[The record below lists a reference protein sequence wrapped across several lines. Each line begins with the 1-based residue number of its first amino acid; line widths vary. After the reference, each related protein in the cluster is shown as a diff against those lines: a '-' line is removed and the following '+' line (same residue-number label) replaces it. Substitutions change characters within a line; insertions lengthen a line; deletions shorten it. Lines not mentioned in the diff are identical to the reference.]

1 MPADRSRPIFNNSV
15 CLVTLVESFG
25 FETGSLRIA
34 ELRLVSS
41 RRKETR
47 GIDLNN
53 SLGWE
58 NDEGIGAFREFA
70 GLDAKALSINKNV
83 LFHLLPK

>member
-1 MPADRSRPIFNNSV
+1 MI
-15 CLVTLVESFG
+15 ESFG

-34 ELRLVSS
+34 ELQLVSS

-70 GLDAKALSINKNV
+70 GLDAKALSINKCTENLCNLLKFILTINV